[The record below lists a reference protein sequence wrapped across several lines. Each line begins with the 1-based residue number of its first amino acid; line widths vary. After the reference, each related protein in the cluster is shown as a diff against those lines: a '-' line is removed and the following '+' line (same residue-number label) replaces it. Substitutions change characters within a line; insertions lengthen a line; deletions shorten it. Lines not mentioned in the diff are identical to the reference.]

1 MTLKLRLL
9 AAALPLAF
17 AATAYAAEEP
27 KKEEAPAPD
36 WSWTAHV
43 DVNSAYYLRG
53 ITNTYGNNKWDE
65 GAPTAPPSPPAP
77 AVAPGATP
85 WTYPNKGSAKTAND
99 WGDAPESRNPA
110 LQWGFDITHS
120 SGFYLGYWGSTLT
133 YSYDRLGK
141 SYDQYKAVANSV
153 PGAPAVPVA
162 PYYSGSPSIENDF
175 YGGYT
180 GKLGD
185 LGYDLGLTYYY
196 YLDGTHS
203 NAPETKVKLTY
214 GDFGLSFQTLLDDTI
229 WGNQGDTY
237 TSLTWTQGLP
247 YGITFTANAG
257 WYFYEK
263 EGKYLGSRDTA
274 KPGSPMCNAAVNLVN
289 PALGGS
295 GTTNGFFFDN
305 GCYESFKTNGEINRD
320 AKVLSD
326 GFRHLILGISQP
338 IGETGLTWN
347 AQAIIPGVNRF
358 NIKQD
363 PKATIGIAYSF

>member
-1 MTLKLRLL
+1 MNLKHKLL

-17 AATAYAAEEP
+17 AATSFAAEEA

-36 WSWTAHV
+36 WNWTAHV

-65 GAPTAPPSPPAP
+65 SA
-77 AVAPGATP
+77 
-85 WTYPNKGSAKTAND
+85 AKTANS

-120 SGFYLGYWGSTLT
+120 SGFYLGYWASTLT
-133 YSYDRLGK
+133 YSYDKVGK
-141 SYDQYKAVANSV
+141 SYDLYKQYGIA
-153 PGAPAVPVA
+153 PGPVSPAPAPLPA
-162 PYYSGSPSIENDF
+162 SYANFDYSSEPSIENDF

-203 NAPETKVKLTY
+203 NAPETKVKFTY

-237 TSLTWTQGLP
+237 TSLTWTKALP

-263 EGKYLGSRDTA
+263 EGKYLGSRDTTLA
-274 KPGSPMCNAAVNLVN
+274 GSPTCNTAF
-289 PALGGS
+289 GQ
-295 GTTNGFFFDN
+295 TNGFFFVN
-305 GCYESFKTNGEINRD
+305 GCYESVDRAGNLSSE
-320 AKVLSD
+320 AKVLD
-326 GFRHLILGISQP
+326 QGFRHLILGISQP

-347 AQAIIPGVNRF
+347 AQAILPGVNRF

>member
-1 MTLKLRLL
+1 MNLKLKLL

-17 AATAYAAEEP
+17 AASSFAAEEP

-36 WSWTAHV
+36 WSWTGHV

-53 ITNTYGNNKWDE
+53 ITNTYGNNKWEE
-65 GAPTAPPSPPAP
+65 GAP
-77 AVAPGATP
+77 AT
-85 WTYPNKGSAKTAND
+85 YANKGDAKVSNS

-110 LQWGFDITHS
+110 LQWGFDIAHS
-120 SGFYLGYWGSTLT
+120 SGFYLGYWASQLT
-133 YSYDRLGK
+133 YSYKKVGD
-141 SYDQYKAVANSV
+141 SYDLYKRF
-153 PGAPAVPVA
+153 GVA
-162 PYYSGSPSIENDF
+162 PVPPLPGVVVPAPYVGTQYALYDYSSNPSIENDF

-196 YLDGTHS
+196 YMDGQYS
-203 NAPETKVKLTY
+203 NAPETKVKFTY

-257 WYFYEK
+257 YYFYGK
-263 EGKYLGSRDTA
+263 EGKFLGSHDTTL
-274 KPGSPMCNAAVNLVN
+274 PGSPSCGANA
-289 PALGGS
+289 
-295 GTTNGFFFDN
+295 FFFVN
-305 GCYESFKTNGEINRD
+305 GCYAAQKTDTALSPNTD
-320 AKVLSD
+320 AKVLDS
-326 GFRHLILGISQP
+326 GFRHLILGIAQP

-358 NIKQD
+358 NIKQEE
-363 PKATIGIAYSF
+363 KFTIGIAYAF

>member
-53 ITNTYGNNKWDE
+53 ITNTYGPNKWKDS
-65 GAPTAPPSPPAP
+65 TPAGYL
-77 AVAPGATP
+77 APGD
-85 WTYPNKGSAKTAND
+85 AKAANM
-99 WGDAPESRNPA
+99 WGDAPEARKPVV
-110 LQWGFDITHS
+110 QWGVDITHS
-120 SGFYLGYWGSTLT
+120 SGFYVGYWASQLT
-133 YSYDRLGK
+133 YSYKKVGD
-141 SYDQYKAVANSV
+141 SYDLYKKNGVAPGPFVGSV
-153 PGAPAVPVA
+153 PG
-162 PYYSGSPSIENDF
+162 YYDYSSDPSIENDF

-180 GKLGD
+180 GKIGD

-196 YLDGTHS
+196 YLDGNHS
-203 NAPETKVKLTY
+203 NAPETKIKLTY
-214 GDFGLSFQTLLDDTI
+214 GDFGLSAQTLLEDTI

-237 TSLTWTQGLP
+237 LSLTWTQGLP

-257 WYFYEK
+257 YYIYGK
-263 EGKYLGSRDTA
+263 EGKYLGSRDTTL
-274 KPGSPMCNAAVNLVN
+274 PGSPSCGPNA
-289 PALGGS
+289 
-295 GTTNGFFFDN
+295 FFFVN
-305 GCYESFKTNGEINRD
+305 GCYAAQKTDALLSPNTD

-363 PKATIGIAYSF
+363 EKFTIGIAYSF